1 MRINTDL
8 ILVSCVMNINPSKI
22 WTPKEWEEHAN
33 NLLRIRFRH
42 LKDDYIP
49 IPDQDRGDGGIEGF
63 SLDGYAYQMYCPQD
77 VTTISSL
84 YEKQRIKM
92 TDDINKFIFNKSKM
106 KGFFGDL
113 KIKRWVLVV
122 PEHKT
127 KDIVTH
133 ATKKTAEV
141 KAANLDYVDTAN
153 FRVLVWDLDEFKAE
167 EAELLAAGM
176 AVLRLEPI
184 NVLASQIEDYQS
196 ETPEFSENMTRKLKK
211 LSNSPG
217 AVKKGQETLTKTA
230 IISQNMMSE
239 LKQEYGEY
247 YEQIST
253 TAIKR
258 AEQLDIEA
266 LDAEPETQKISYQI
280 NTLKEQLRKNCKL
293 HTDNLDTISQG
304 IVADWLMNCTLDF
317 E

>member
-1 MRINTDL
+1 MDI
-8 ILVSCVMNINPSKI
+8 SPSKV
-22 WTPKEWEEHAN
+22 WTPKEWESHAN
-33 NLLRIRFRH
+33 NLLRTRYRR
-42 LKDDYIP
+42 LADDYIP

-84 YEKQRIKM
+84 YEKQRTKM
-92 TDDINKFIFNKSKM
+92 TDDINKFISNKSKM

-127 KDIVTH
+127 KELVTH
-133 ATKKTAEV
+133 ATKKTALV
-141 KAANLDYVDTAN
+141 KSENLDYVDNDN
-153 FRVLVWDLDEFKAE
+153 FRVLVWDQEEFKTE
-167 EAELLAAGM
+167 ETELLAAGM
-176 AVLRLEPI
+176 AVLKLEPI
-184 NVLASQIEDYQS
+184 SVPANQIDDYQS
-196 ETPEFSENMTRKLKK
+196 ETPEFSENMTRKLSK
-211 LSNSPG
+211 LSSNPE
-217 AVKKGQETLTKTA
+217 AVRKGQETLTKTA

-247 YEQIST
+247 YDQITST
-253 TAIKR
+253 AVKR

-266 LDAEPETQKISYQI
+266 LDADPQTQKMSYQI
-280 NTLKEQLRKNCKL
+280 DALKKQLQQNCKL
-293 HTDNLDTISQG
+293 HVDNLDTISKG

>member
-1 MRINTDL
+1 
-8 ILVSCVMNINPSKI
+8 MNISPSKI
-22 WTPKEWEEHAN
+22 WTPKEWESYAN
-33 NLLRIRFRH
+33 SLLRIRYRSST
-42 LKDDYIP
+42 DDYIP

-77 VTTISSL
+77 ATTISSL
-84 YEKQRIKM
+84 YEKQRTKM
-92 TDDINKFIFNKSKM
+92 TDDINKFILNKGKM

-127 KDIVTH
+127 KELVTH
-133 ATKKTAEV
+133 ATKKSIEV
-141 KAANLDYVDTAN
+141 KTANLDYVDSSS
-153 FRVLVWDLDEFKAE
+153 FRVLVWDLNEFKAE

-176 AVLRLEPI
+176 AVLKLEPI
-184 NVLASQIEDYQS
+184 SVQSSQIEDYQS
-196 ETPEFSENMTRKLKK
+196 KAPEFSNNMTRKLNK
-211 LSNSPG
+211 LNNNIEI
-217 AVKKGQETLTKTA
+217 VRKGQETLTKTA

-247 YEQIST
+247 YEQINS
-253 TAIKR
+253 AVVKR

-266 LDAEPETQKISYQI
+266 LDGEAETKSINYQI
-280 NTLKEQLRKNCKL
+280 GTLKEQLQQRCKL
-293 HTDNLDTISQG
+293 HTDNLDTISKG
-304 IVADWLMNCTLDF
+304 TIADWLMNCTLDF

>member
-1 MRINTDL
+1 
-8 ILVSCVMNINPSKI
+8 MNISPSKI
-22 WTPKEWEEHAN
+22 WTPKEWESYAN
-33 NLLRIRFRH
+33 NLLRIRYRH
-42 LKDDYIP
+42 LKEDYIP

-84 YEKQRIKM
+84 YEKQRTKM
-92 TDDINKFIFNKSKM
+92 TDDINKFITNKSKM

-127 KDIVTH
+127 KDLVTH

-141 KAANLDYVDTAN
+141 KAENLDYIDNDN
-153 FRVLVWDLDEFKAE
+153 FRVLVWDMEEFKVE

-176 AVLRLEPI
+176 AVLKLEPI
-184 NVLASQIEDYQS
+184 SVQPNQIEDYQS
-196 ETPEFSENMTRKLKK
+196 DVPEFSENMTRKLSK
-211 LSNSPG
+211 LSSSES
-217 AVKKGQETLTKTA
+217 KIRKGQETLTKTA

-247 YEQIST
+247 YEQITT
-253 TAIKR
+253 TAAKR

-266 LDAEPETQKISYQI
+266 LDAEPETQKINYQI
-280 NTLKEQLRKNCKL
+280 STLKEQLQKDCKL

-304 IVADWLMNCTLDF
+304 IIADWLMNCTLDF

>member
-1 MRINTDL
+1 MDI
-8 ILVSCVMNINPSKI
+8 SPSKI
-22 WTPKEWEEHAN
+22 WTPKEWESYAN
-33 NLLRIRFRH
+33 DLLRIRYRH

-63 SLDGYAYQMYCPQD
+63 SLDGYVYQMYCPQD

-84 YEKQRIKM
+84 YDKQRIKM
-92 TDDINKFIFNKSKM
+92 TDDINKFISNKTKM

-127 KDIVTH
+127 KDLVTH

-141 KAANLDYVDTAN
+141 KAANLDYVDN
-153 FRVLVWDLDEFKAE
+153 DHFRVLVWDQEEFKAE

-184 NVLASQIEDYQS
+184 SVQARQIEDYQS
-196 ETPEFSENMTRKLKK
+196 ETPEFSKNMTGKLSK
-211 LSNSPG
+211 LSNNPG
-217 AVKKGQETLTKTA
+217 AVRKGQETLTKSA
-230 IISQNMMSE
+230 IVSQNMMSE

-247 YEQIST
+247 YEQITST
-253 TAIKR
+253 AVKR

-266 LDAEPETQKISYQI
+266 LDAEPETQKIRYQI
-280 NTLKEQLRKNCKL
+280 GTLKEQLQKNCKL
-293 HTDNLDTISQG
+293 HTDNLDTISTG

>member
-1 MRINTDL
+1 
-8 ILVSCVMNINPSKI
+8 MNISPSKI
-22 WTPKEWEEHAN
+22 WSPKEWEIHAN
-33 NLLRIRFRH
+33 KLLRIRYRH
-42 LKDDYIP
+42 LKEDYIP

-84 YEKQRIKM
+84 YEKQRTKM
-92 TDDINKFIFNKSKM
+92 TDDIKKFISNKKKM

-127 KDIVTH
+127 KDLVTH
-133 ATKKTAEV
+133 ATKKTSEV
-141 KAANLDYVDTAN
+141 KIENLEYVDSEN
-153 FRVLVWDLDEFKAE
+153 FRVLIWDLEEFKRE
-167 EAELLAAGM
+167 EAELLSSGL
-176 AVLRLEPI
+176 AVLKLDPI
-184 NVLASQIEDYQS
+184 DVSSSHIEGYQS
-196 ETPEFSENMTRKLKK
+196 EAPEFSENITRKLSK
-211 LSNSPG
+211 LSSNVSVINRG
-217 AVKKGQETLTKTA
+217 KDTLTKNA
-230 IISQNMMSE
+230 IISQNMMCE

-247 YEQIST
+247 YEQINT
-253 TAIKR
+253 TAVNR

-266 LDAEPETQKISYQI
+266 LDASPETQKINYQI
-280 NTLKEQLRKNCKL
+280 STLKQQLQKNCKL
-293 HTDNLDTISQG
+293 HTDNLDTISTG